1 MSVATVTLKIDGLEV
16 TVPEGTMILKAA
28 RDTGV
33 LIPTL
38 CNLEGL
44 NAYGGCRLCLVEIS
58 GSPKLFPACITP
70 VSSGMEVTTN
80 SDRLKE
86 YRKMA
91 VQMLLAERTHICS
104 VCVAN
109 DHCELQ
115 SLANQLGVDHV
126 MFERKWTGSEIDST
140 HDFLVIDRNRCILCT
155 RCLRVCDEIEGV
167 HTLDLKLRGKD
178 ATKTSTVEKTKLATI
193 WLSGCSGCHMSFL
206 DQDELLIDLAQKI
219 QLVYSPIVDVKVFP
233 ENVDVT
239 LVEGAVANEE
249 QLDQLKQARA
259 RTKVLISLG
268 DCAV

>member
-1 MSVATVTLKIDGLEV
+1 MSVSTVTLKIDGVEV

-28 RDTGV
+28 KDSGII
-33 LIPTL
+33 IPSL

-44 NAYGGCRLCLVEIS
+44 TSYGGCRLCLVEII

-70 VSSGMEVTTN
+70 ASTGMEVITQ
-80 SDRLKE
+80 SDKLKE

-126 MFERKWTGSEIDST
+126 MFERNWTSQEIDST

-155 RCLRVCDEIEGV
+155 RCIRVCDEIEGV

-178 ATKTSTVEKTKLATI
+178 TQVIMDLDEHWGNSCSCTSCRKCAKVCPVGAIYVEEEPISHTKRKDIAEFILQRRQRKR
-193 WLSGCSGCHMSFL
+193 
-206 DQDELLIDLAQKI
+206 
-219 QLVYSPIVDVKVFP
+219 
-233 ENVDVT
+233 
-239 LVEGAVANEE
+239 
-249 QLDQLKQARA
+249 KQ
-259 RTKVLISLG
+259 
-268 DCAV
+268 